1 MTRFSEVTY
10 NKKHQTATLGAGL
23 IWDEVYAELAPHKV
37 NALGGRATGIGVA
50 GFILGGGA
58 PLLTP
63 LWGISHYL
71 ILIIIRV
78 LVEIQPAWTNNRYCC
93 GLRIGETR
101 WDHSSSYERFAPRF
115 VLRAKGAL
123 INLSA

>member
-1 MTRFSEVTY
+1 MVNPGFSSTSGVHITMTRFSEVTY
-10 NKKHQTATLGAGL
+10 NKKRQTATLGAGL

-63 LWGISHYL
+63 LWR
-71 ILIIIRV
+71 IL
-78 LVEIQPAWTNNRYCC
+78 
-93 GLRIGETR
+93 
-101 WDHSSSYERFAPRF
+101 H
-115 VLRAKGAL
+115 
-123 INLSA
+123 